1 MKMGRAALLALVVA
15 LPSAATQRPLLCHQA
30 QIPTT
35 PVLCSATID
44 LLLVADGSSS
54 VQDIHSQVT
63 AFMQTLTNLFA
74 LDTAAPDATP
84 RVGIITFNGPPITS
98 GGINFAEEQAARM
111 LVNLTADTAA
121 IMQALD
127 TRPASQGLT
136 CISCGL
142 LLAQRHLAEFQRPG
156 ALGIVLVLTDGQQ
169 TIGGNDQTAI
179 QYAANV
185 RADGHTV
192 YTIGFGEARQQVM
205 EQMAS
210 QPAATYAL
218 NAYGLTSTCR
228 LLLRSPR
235 PPRLSPA
242 HPRTTALCAGS
253 RLSSQLI
260 RSSLAC
266 SRPSRGSA
274 RRSTS
279 RAPSGRAISQSPSI
293 CTAAGSSSA
302 TAWAFNAGSAQPC

>member
-1 MKMGRAALLALVVA
+1 MKMGRAALLALLVA

-98 GGINFAEEQAARM
+98 GGINFAEEQAAM

-218 NAYGLTSTCR
+218 NAYGLTSACR
-228 LLLRSPR
+228 LLLRSLPAR
-235 PPRLSPA
+235 PVSL
-242 HPRTTALCAGS
+242 PRTHAPP
-253 RLSSQLI
+253 
-260 RSSLAC
+260 
-266 SRPSRGSA
+266 PSAPARVS
-274 RRSTS
+274 RRS
-279 RAPSGRAISQSPSI
+279 
-293 CTAAGSSSA
+293 
-302 TAWAFNAGSAQPC
+302 